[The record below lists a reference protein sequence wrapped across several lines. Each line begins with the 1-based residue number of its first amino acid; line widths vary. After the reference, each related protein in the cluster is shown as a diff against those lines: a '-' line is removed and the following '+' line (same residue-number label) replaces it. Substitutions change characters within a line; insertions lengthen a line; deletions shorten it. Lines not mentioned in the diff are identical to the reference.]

1 MFVLFSYMLLGA
13 VAGLIAG
20 VFGLGGGIIIVPSLI
35 FTFSYLNFPPEVL
48 THLAV
53 GTSLST
59 ILFTSSSAIYV
70 HNKNILINWSLAF
83 KLSVGLI
90 IGGFIS
96 AYFADLFSGGILQ
109 KAFAIYCFAIAVQMW
124 FSWQPHAALVLPK
137 KLGLAC
143 LGSLIG
149 FISGLFGIAGG
160 SLVVPVLTLYRVKM
174 IEAVSTAAVTGF
186 PIALSGTISY
196 IFMGLDNTFTPE
208 YSLGYIY
215 LPATLGIISCSTI
228 FARIGAKLVHTLP
241 VDKTKKAF
249 AIVLLLIACKLFY

>member
-1 MFVLFSYMLLGA
+1 MLILFGYMLLGA

-35 FTFSYLNFPPEVL
+35 FTFSYLNFPHEVL

-59 ILFTSSSAIYV
+59 ILFTSLSAIYV

-83 KLSVGLI
+83 KLSIGLLL
-90 IGGFIS
+90 GGVLS
-96 AYFADLFSGGILQ
+96 AYFAEFFTGGMLQ
-109 KAFAIYCFAIAVQMW
+109 KAFAIYCFTIAVQMW
-124 FSWQPHAALVLPK
+124 FSWQPQATLVLPK

-143 LGSLIG
+143 LGTLIG

-160 SLVVPVLTLYRVKM
+160 SLVVPVLTLFRVKM
-174 IEAVSTAAVTGF
+174 LEAVSTAAVTGF

-196 IFMGLDNTFTPE
+196 IFMGWSNIFTPE

-215 LPATLGIISCSTI
+215 LPATLGIIITSTV

-241 VDKTKKAF
+241 VYKTKKAF